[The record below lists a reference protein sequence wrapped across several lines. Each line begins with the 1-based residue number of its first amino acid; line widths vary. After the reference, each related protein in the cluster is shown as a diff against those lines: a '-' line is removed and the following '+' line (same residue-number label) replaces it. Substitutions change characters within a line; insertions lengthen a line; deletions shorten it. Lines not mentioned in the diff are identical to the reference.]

1 MNVEAVRMFVKSK
14 IRQIQAVRVL
24 VEAVRVK
31 NIETVVTDATLTLQ
45 IISGLVSLTGVV
57 VNTFSSRSEDS
68 TGGLSS
74 SLPAATAPSHVVT
87 YRCD

>member
-1 MNVEAVRMFVKSK
+1 M
-14 IRQIQAVRVL
+14 
-24 VEAVRVK
+24 
-31 NIETVVTDATLTLQ
+31 TDATLTLQ

-74 SLPAATAPSHVVT
+74 SLPAATAPSHREIVCKVHE
-87 YRCD
+87 RADKKL